1 VPLARY
7 FIFVGG
13 ILAALLFIGNWCLP
27 TPPPMFAVHQHD
39 IDRTIIRIRSAR
51 KWPEKVVLD
60 TSHTTMAPRT
70 VEEAAAAQSVRLA
83 SDEAGNQS
91 KLEAMAR
98 LKPDAEPPAFDRPA
112 LQVKRGAATNARSK
126 RRIAHRLARA
136 EPDGGC
142 CLFGRIDNRQAFSNA
157 ARRWDAVSSWPMEWP
172 TITRRN

>member
-1 VPLARY
+1 MPLARY

-13 ILAALLFIGNWCLP
+13 TLAALLFVGNWCLP

-51 KWPEKVVLD
+51 KWPEKVDLD
-60 TSHTTMAPRT
+60 TSHPTITSSA
-70 VEEAAAAQSVRLA
+70 VEKAAAAQSARPA

-91 KLEAMAR
+91 KLEAMAQ

-126 RRIAHRLARA
+126 RRIVHRLARA

-142 CLFGRIDNRQAFSNA
+142 CLSGRIDNRQAFSNA
-157 ARRWDAVSSWPMEWP
+157 TPRRGAVLSWPTEWP
-172 TITRRN
+172 ALTRRN

>member
-1 VPLARY
+1 VPLAGY

-13 ILAALLFIGNWCLP
+13 TLTALLFAADWYLP
-27 TPPPMFAVHQHD
+27 TPPPVFAVHQHD

-60 TSHTTMAPRT
+60 TSHPTITSPA
-70 VEEAAAAQSVRLA
+70 VEKAAAEQSVRPA

-91 KLEAMAR
+91 KLESMAQ

-126 RRIAHRLARA
+126 RHIAHRLARA

-157 ARRWDAVSSWPMEWP
+157 MPQRGVALSRPMDWQAL
-172 TITRRN
+172 IRRN